1 MINFGEVSVIQA
13 LQALNVVNDGRLRL
27 LLWVVL
33 CILRSECQVLLSL
46 GCLWW
51 CHSLPLK
58 PCWRDFILLV
68 LHLARAERLLFFDGL
83 LRLHWPCS
91 DTLEL
96 LLVPSNILVKCLN
109 ILDQSLLFILLEDC
123 LCEILN
129 QLLLVSKCW
138 VYLMFLN
145 ILICIGLIYHFRL
158 HLLNISLGSCHELI
172 NLGLL
177 FLQGYQ

>member
-1 MINFGEVSVIQA
+1 VI
-13 LQALNVVNDGRLRL
+13 NDGRLRL
-27 LLWVVL
+27 LCWATL
-33 CILRSECQVLLSL
+33 CILRSEGQVLLSL

-58 PCWRDFILLV
+58 PCWHVFILLV
-68 LHLARAERLLFFDGL
+68 WHLAQDERLLIFDGL
-83 LRLHWPCS
+83 LRLHWPCF

-96 LLVPSNILVKCLN
+96 LLVPSNILVECLN

-138 VYLMFLN
+138 VYLIFLN
-145 ILICIGLIYHFRL
+145 ILI
-158 HLLNISLGSCHELI
+158 
-172 NLGLL
+172 
-177 FLQGYQ
+177 